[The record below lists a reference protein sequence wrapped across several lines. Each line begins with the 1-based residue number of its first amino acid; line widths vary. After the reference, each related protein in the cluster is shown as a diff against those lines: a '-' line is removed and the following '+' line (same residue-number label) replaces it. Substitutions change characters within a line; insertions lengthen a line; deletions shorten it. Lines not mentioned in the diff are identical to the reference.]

1 MFTSS
6 TVGAGPFRR
15 SGKHVILLAID
26 VVAVATA
33 IAATVLVAVPRY
45 AAAAYWDEWALA
57 LGPIALSGALIFYF
71 VGLSRRFWRFVSIV
85 DLALIMSAV
94 LLHTAVSIPL
104 LTVVMKADAPPPGFY
119 VIEYVF
125 AVSLMGL
132 ARLVR
137 RFGPQVFAMAR
148 RVISGDRSPNDPPAL
163 IAGSPD
169 AVELVLRK
177 REFGVLKGFR
187 PIGLLDVGDVN
198 IRRRL
203 RGVPILGGFLS
214 FNHIYNELKCK
225 PNAPTMLVIAATAA
239 EASES
244 DYVSLASRASGVGL
258 NVVRAALSEKSIDA
272 RVELKEFDLSDLL
285 GRAPIKFDA
294 EMTARTIRGRTI
306 VVTGAGGSIGSE
318 LVRQIA
324 QFEPRK
330 IVLIEQCEF
339 NLYQIDHEIRQNF
352 PKVSVAPVLC
362 DIRDRGHVMSV
373 FADYRPQLVFHA
385 AALKHVPLVE
395 LNPCPAVATNLL
407 GTRNV
412 ADAARNCRAVAMIQ
426 VSTDKAVNPVGVMGA
441 TKRLGELYCQALDLL
456 SEREAAA
463 TRFFTVRFGNVLGSS
478 GSVIPLFQK
487 QLRERLPLT
496 VTHPDMTRFF
506 MTIHEAVAL
515 ILHSAH
521 SALNAEARR
530 GRIFVLDMGEPIKVV
545 DIANRM
551 IRLSGL
557 EPGVDA
563 KVSFIGTRPGE
574 KLFEE
579 LFDKNERRLPS
590 GIKGVFEAEPSALSM
605 SALEG
610 LFERLTAAVSRRDDK
625 AIRKEIFAVINE
637 ECESDDGTPPAAYS
651 PTTNARAPSSQEA
664 VVGAK

>member
-1 MFTSS
+1 
-6 TVGAGPFRR
+6 
-15 SGKHVILLAID
+15 
-26 VVAVATA
+26 
-33 IAATVLVAVPRY
+33 
-45 AAAAYWDEWALA
+45 
-57 LGPIALSGALIFYF
+57 
-71 VGLSRRFWRFVSIV
+71 
-85 DLALIMSAV
+85 
-94 LLHTAVSIPL
+94 
-104 LTVVMKADAPPPGFY
+104 
-119 VIEYVF
+119 
-125 AVSLMGL
+125 
-132 ARLVR
+132 
-137 RFGPQVFAMAR
+137 
-148 RVISGDRSPNDPPAL
+148 
-163 IAGSPD
+163 
-169 AVELVLRK
+169 
-177 REFGVLKGFR
+177 
-187 PIGLLDVGDVN
+187 
-198 IRRRL
+198 
-203 RGVPILGGFLS
+203 
-214 FNHIYNELKCK
+214 
-225 PNAPTMLVIAATAA
+225 
-239 EASES
+239 
-244 DYVSLASRASGVGL
+244 
-258 NVVRAALSEKSIDA
+258 
-272 RVELKEFDLSDLL
+272 
-285 GRAPIKFDA
+285 
-294 EMTARTIRGRTI
+294 
-306 VVTGAGGSIGSE
+306 
-318 LVRQIA
+318 
-324 QFEPRK
+324 
-330 IVLIEQCEF
+330 
-339 NLYQIDHEIRQNF
+339 
-352 PKVSVAPVLC
+352 
-362 DIRDRGHVMSV
+362 MSV